1 MTETALKQ
9 RPAGTPVAAKRKAAQ
24 LQSQLQ
30 SQRMTERQAATART
44 ATLLREILDYQERLN
59 RLSVRSASDE
69 DYLISAY
76 RRQIERRQN
85 QLNALPRPLEAA
97 PNPWSKTY

>member
-1 MTETALKQ
+1 MALTALRPQTPLKKS
-9 RPAGTPVAAKRKAAQ
+9 PAGKLASSERPQ
-24 LQSQLQ
+24 
-30 SQRMTERQAATART
+30 TERQAATARA
-44 ATLLREILDYQERLN
+44 ATLLKEILDYQERLN

-85 QLNALPRPLEAA
+85 QLNALPKPLEAA
-97 PNPWSKTY
+97 PNPWR

>member
-1 MTETALKQ
+1 MALSVPNRAAPTRAQDQ
-9 RPAGTPVAAKRKAAQ
+9 RPV
-24 LQSQLQ
+24 
-30 SQRMTERQAATART
+30 TERQAATARAT
-44 ATLLREILDYQERLN
+44 TLLKEILEYQERLN

-85 QLNALPRPLEAA
+85 QLKALPRPLESA
-97 PNPWSKTY
+97 PNPWR

>member
-1 MTETALKQ
+1 MALKAIDQTRPRQ
-9 RPAGTPVAAKRKAAQ
+9 RPAGTSGATARRHLRPQ
-24 LQSQLQ
+24 
-30 SQRMTERQAATART
+30 TERQAATARA

-85 QLNALPRPLEAA
+85 QLNALPKPLEAA
-97 PNPWSKTY
+97 PNPWQRAY

>member
-1 MTETALKQ
+1 MALTVERK
-9 RPAGTPVAAKRKAAQ
+9 RPAGTKNERPR
-24 LQSQLQ
+24 
-30 SQRMTERQAATART
+30 TERQAATARA
-44 ATLLREILDYQERLN
+44 ATLLKEILEFQERLN

-85 QLNALPRPLEAA
+85 QLQALPKPVDVA
-97 PNPWSKTY
+97 PNPWRSRR